1 MEKMNIGY
9 FADGPW
15 AHQALQKILNDST
28 MTVAFVCARA
38 DNPDPILSSMAIN
51 NQIDFLVEPNINSE
65 LFVDKVARY
74 RCDVFVSMSFNQIFK
89 QCLFS
94 LPPLRTVNCHAGKLP
109 SYRGR
114 NILNW
119 ALINDETEFGITV
132 HYVDEGID
140 TGDILD
146 QQCYKIT
153 DEDTY
158 ATLLERAY
166 VGCSEVLYRAL
177 KGMKNGRLNGAQQSQ
192 VGLGFYCT
200 ARIVG
205 DEILS
210 WRQSSRDVFN
220 FVRALCK
227 PGPQAR
233 AFLRGVEVSINRV
246 EMISDAPV
254 YKGIPGA
261 VVGLGDGFF
270 IVKTEDSF
278 VRVTEWSGV
287 DRIKIGDRF
296 E

>member
-1 MEKMNIGY
+1 MRIGY

-15 AHQALQKILNDST
+15 AHRALAKIINDPALS
-28 MTVAFVCARA
+28 VSFICARA
-38 DNPDPILSSMAIN
+38 DNPDQILREIAVE
-51 NQIDFLVEPNINSE
+51 NQIDFIVDPNINSD

-74 RCDVFVSMSFNQIFK
+74 QCDIFVSMSFNQIFK
-89 QCLFS
+89 KHLFS
-94 LPPLRTVNCHAGKLP
+94 LPPLRTINCHAGKLP

-140 TGDILD
+140 TGNILG

-166 VGCSEVLYRAL
+166 VGCSEVLYKTL
-177 KGMKNGRLNGAQQSQ
+177 KSMQSGHLEGVQQSKI
-192 VGLGFYCT
+192 GRGFYCS
-200 ARIVG
+200 ARVVG
-205 DEILS
+205 DEKLS

-220 FVRALCK
+220 FVRGICK

-233 AFLRGVEVSINRV
+233 SFLRGVEVSINRV
-246 EMISDAPV
+246 EIVADAPV

-261 VVGLGDGFF
+261 VIGVGDGIFV
-270 IVKTEDSF
+270 VKTEDSF

-287 DRIKIGDRF
+287 DRIRIGDRF